1 MLSTRNVMLPVSS
14 DVTFATRVGRCSSGN
29 AVLGADVTLTR
40 FTDGAVAV
48 AMLEDF
54 VGVDSLPDES
64 KRLGTDGTAKVEDVS
79 FTAFCALSVGV
90 EMNVKGSIGY
100 GVSRREPFSYRTT
113 TGQHRK
119 TQTIKKLDAILM
131 KRFVGAI
138 SYVGFPTRSC
148 CKGNQGSDR
157 LPLLAN
163 FSFAAFRFPLYRK
176 VESIG

>member
-1 MLSTRNVMLPVSS
+1 MDFSPTSLILASIAFFFIFCERKSWYMLSTRNVMLPVSS

-113 TGQHRK
+113 TGQHRRK
-119 TQTIKKLDAILM
+119 
-131 KRFVGAI
+131 
-138 SYVGFPTRSC
+138 
-148 CKGNQGSDR
+148 
-157 LPLLAN
+157 PLK
-163 FSFAAFRFPLYRK
+163 SWMRY
-176 VESIG
+176 